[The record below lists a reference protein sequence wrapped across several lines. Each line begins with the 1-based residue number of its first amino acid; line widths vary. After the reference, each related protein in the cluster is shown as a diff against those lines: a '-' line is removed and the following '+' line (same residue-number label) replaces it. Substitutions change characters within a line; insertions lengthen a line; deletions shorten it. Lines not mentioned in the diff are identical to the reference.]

1 MESLFSCAKATTKY
15 RFGASINPDLEWKK
29 LPIFSLFPR
38 LPRTTY
44 LKLKTKGATPK
55 PNTTTPNQLLAA
67 DRLSGQRFNVSML

>member
-1 MESLFSCAKATTKY
+1 MNICPRT
-15 RFGASINPDLEWKK
+15 GI
-29 LPIFSLFPR
+29 LPFPR

-67 DRLSGQRFNVSML
+67 DRPSGMRFNASM